1 MSSNTEIILQKIEQE
16 GEQKIRNLIQKN
28 ETLDAETCV
37 NIMKQGAEEFKKN
50 TGRNMTYSEMRN
62 AYG

>member
-1 MSSNTEIILQKIEQE
+1 MNSNTETILQKIEQE
-16 GEQKIRNLIQKN
+16 GEQKIKNIQQKN

-37 NIMKQGAEEFKKN
+37 NIMKQGAEEFKQT